1 MYELL
6 SSKKY
11 LEFVVKNRISIFIF
25 TSLIFIISIFNI
37 NMNLLAKNENQFWV
51 QNISQ
56 KNIENQKYISKLTIN
71 IDINEQNINKVKD
84 LEVNLHKNF
93 KTDSIFNQKFWY
105 NDNSGEGS
113 ESLSVINSKNMDYLK
128 LEKLINTFEDKT
140 NIYIDKEHL
149 YIYIYSDK
157 KLILDDIK
165 PYTNLDVSIDN
176 IEQSYMSN
184 YEIFIYSA
192 VVLLLIFVLFVYTF
206 KHIVAGISSILIIFI
221 TSIISIA
228 IIQIIMPSYLLH
240 ITNILL
246 LISISLLDYLYFYY
260 RWHNT
265 QYNKTS
271 IEALEQSLNRNI
283 MPAIMT
289 ALITIISLISIYSI
303 GSNTI
308 KAITLSIILPSVI
321 GLILNLIFLPALL
334 SYFTI
339 KNTDILLNDTYNKL
353 SEKMVNYNKKIINI
367 AIAASVIFIMFM
379 LFEYNEKKDYLFN
392 SNSNSVLEYS
402 LQTDEKNIDQLIFN
416 YNLEEE
422 LKRKFPDI
430 KNIKSVSQ
438 DLNDITKITS
448 NEKLNKQNINEAIF
462 FFELYGMDKD
472 LDSIKSKIILK
483 ENSLMKTS
491 IIFFINNKNIDS
503 LLFTDK
509 DSQISDSKFN
519 QIKYLMYSLLI
530 DLVLLSIIIS
540 ITFRKPIMITG
551 SLFVN
556 TLPLLGFAL
565 LLHIYKLPLTIEVFI
580 AMAVS
585 VAMSS
590 NTTIHFMYSYLR
602 NRYYKQSQVKS
613 LKMTILFSGTPLLI
627 STIVLFFTFV
637 ILILSGMPELEKIG
651 TYTAVLLLLGMLT
664 NMLILPVIILNSDKD
679 NFK

>member
-11 LEFVVKNRISIFIF
+11 LEFVVKNRIAIFIF
-25 TSLIFIISIFNI
+25 TFFVFTISIFNI

-56 KNIENQKYISKLTIN
+56 KNIENQKYISKLTVHVDIDKQAIN
-71 IDINEQNINKVKD
+71 NVKD
-84 LEVNLHKNF
+84 LEVKLNKHF

-113 ESLSVINSKNMDYLK
+113 ESLSVITSKNMDYSK
-128 LEKLINTFEDKT
+128 LEKFINTFEDKT
-140 NIYIDKEHL
+140 NIYVDKEHL

-157 KLILDDIK
+157 KLVLDDIK
-165 PYTNLDVSIDN
+165 KYTNLNISIDN
-176 IEQSYMSN
+176 MEQSYMSN
-184 YEIFIYSA
+184 FEIIIYSA
-192 VVLLLIFVLFVYTF
+192 AVLLLIFVLFTYTF
-206 KHIVAGISSILIIFI
+206 KHIIAGISSISIIFL
-221 TSIISIA
+221 TSIISIS

-265 QYNKTS
+265 QYNKNS
-271 IEALEQSLNRNI
+271 IEALEQSLNRNVI
-283 MPAIMT
+283 PAIMT
-289 ALITIISLISIYSI
+289 ALITIISLVSIYSI

-308 KAITLSIILPSVI
+308 KAITLSIILPSVV

-339 KNTDILLNDTYNKL
+339 KNTDILLNDIYNKL
-353 SEKMVNYNKKIINI
+353 SEKMVDYNKKIINI
-367 AIAASVIFIMFM
+367 AIAASVIFILFM

-402 LQTDEKNIDQLIFN
+402 LQTDKKNIDQLIFN
-416 YNLEEE
+416 YKLEEE
-422 LKRKFPDI
+422 LKSKFPDI

-438 DLNDITKITS
+438 DLNDITKITN
-448 NEKLNKQNINEAIF
+448 NEKLNTQNINEAIF

-472 LDSIKSKIILK
+472 LDNIKSKIILK

-491 IIFFINNKNIDS
+491 IIFYINNKNIDG

-651 TYTAVLLLLGMLT
+651 TYTAVLLLLGMLI

-679 NFK
+679 NF